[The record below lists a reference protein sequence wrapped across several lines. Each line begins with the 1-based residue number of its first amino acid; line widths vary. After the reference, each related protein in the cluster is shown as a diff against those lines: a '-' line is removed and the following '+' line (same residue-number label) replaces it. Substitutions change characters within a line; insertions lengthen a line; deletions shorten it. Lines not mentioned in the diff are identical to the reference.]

1 MDATVVER
9 VPMTTRVDPKVKR
22 QFRRECRKRNV
33 KAAHAIERA
42 IALLL
47 AEWRDAAKKS
57 A

>member
-1 MDATVVER
+1 MEATTVDR
-9 VPMTTRVDPKVKR
+9 VTMTTRVDPRVKR
-22 QFRRECRKRNV
+22 QFRKECRRRKV

-47 AEWRDAAKKS
+47 AEWAEAAKKS